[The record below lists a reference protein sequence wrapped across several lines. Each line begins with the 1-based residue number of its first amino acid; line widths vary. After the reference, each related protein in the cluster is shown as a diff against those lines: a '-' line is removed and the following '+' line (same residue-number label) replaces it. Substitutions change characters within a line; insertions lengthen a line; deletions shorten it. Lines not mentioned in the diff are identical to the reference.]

1 MIVLLGTDHHPFDR
15 LVMWA
20 DEVAGLRPDLRILVQ
35 HGATRAPQVAEG
47 RPFLPHRELL
57 DLVGAAAAVAC
68 HGGPGTIMDARG
80 AGHVPVCVPRDPA
93 LGEHVDGHQIRF
105 AAIAGRAGV
114 VRTVA
119 RADQFH
125 AALHQAVAQAV
136 TQAVTQS
143 VGRSLTQAAR
153 YGPRARV
160 PPNPAVDS
168 ARAQLIRE
176 LDRLVAA
183 SAARGVRAAP

>member
-15 LVMWA
+15 LVAWA
-20 DEVAGLRPDLRILVQ
+20 DEVAGLRPDLRVLVQ
-35 HGATRAPQVAEG
+35 HGATRAPHVAEG

-125 AALHQAVAQAV
+125 AALHEAVG
-136 TQAVTQS
+136 S
-143 VGRSLTQAAR
+143 SGER
-153 YGPRARV
+153 GPRAAV
-160 PPNPAVDS
+160 PPSPAVDS
-168 ARAQLIRE
+168 ARAQLIQE
-176 LDRLVAA
+176 LVRLVAGP
-183 SAARGVRAAP
+183 ARTARLIR